1 MDIKETMLAT
11 DWGYPMFPII
21 SLNKIGAFVQVASA
35 RLTLRTSDAVND
47 TALHVAAYSYDW
59 EGLLALLLRDGGGG
73 QNVNTPDSLGRTAL
87 HYAADVTDQL
97 AALVN
102 VFAEPEP
109 TVVPVLEQRT
119 SQPQCGG
126 GGGGGAGASS
136 AGKATTMRMAA
147 DHSQAAVTEVRAA
160 AQPASAQPR
169 CRFRR

>member
-1 MDIKETMLAT
+1 MDINETRLAT
-11 DWGYPMFPII
+11 GWYDPMFLIMSI
-21 SLNKIGAFVQVASA
+21 NKIGAFVQVASA
-35 RLTLRTSDAVND
+35 RLTLRTSDAVSD

-97 AALVN
+97 ASLVN

-126 GGGGGAGASS
+126 GGGGGGS

-147 DHSQAAVTEVRAA
+147 DHSQAAVTEVRAT

-169 CRFRR
+169 FRFRR

>member
-1 MDIKETMLAT
+1 MDINETRLAT
-11 DWGYPMFPII
+11 GWYYPMFLIMSI
-21 SLNKIGAFVQVASA
+21 NKIGAFVQVASA
-35 RLTLRTSDAVND
+35 RLTLRTSDAVSD

-97 AALVN
+97 ASLVN

-126 GGGGGAGASS
+126 GGGGGGGGS

-147 DHSQAAVTEVRAA
+147 DHSQAAVTEVRAT

-169 CRFRR
+169 FRFRR